1 MWGRLGSWGVCPPTG
16 DAITCPPAYLLSC
29 PFPARPAFGEVSV
42 SSLHPGGDA
51 RFRCA
56 TGYQLQGAHRMVC
69 RNATRPF
76 WSAREPLCL
85 GEHRHQGDVAQLA
98 GHGQLLMVPLLQRRA
113 VGWSGT
119 PRWDA
124 SSRPA
129 SPGTTATT

>member
-1 MWGRLGSWGVCPPTG
+1 MSPNPAAPRRSKGLGEGWAGVPKGSVPPKTNSRHL
-16 DAITCPPAYLLSC
+16 PPAYLLSC

-56 TGYQLQGAHRMVC
+56 AGYQLQGAHRLVC

-85 GEHRHQGDVAQLA
+85 GKCR
-98 GHGQLLMVPLLQRRA
+98 P
-113 VGWSGT
+113 WGT
-119 PRWDA
+119 W
-124 SSRPA
+124 
-129 SPGTTATT
+129 